1 VSLFYCSARNVRH
14 RDRETELGKR
24 KGTRR
29 KRCESESSRSQEK
42 TIGGILS
49 EKNLEL

>member
-29 KRCESESSRSQEK
+29 KRCESSRSQEK